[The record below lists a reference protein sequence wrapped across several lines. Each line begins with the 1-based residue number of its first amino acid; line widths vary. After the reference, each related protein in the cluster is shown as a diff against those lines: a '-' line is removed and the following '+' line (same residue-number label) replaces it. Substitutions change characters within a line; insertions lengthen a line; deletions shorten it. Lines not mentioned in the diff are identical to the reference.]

1 MEILHQRCAG
11 FDVSKNDV
19 KVCVRVQQSDGGA
32 EYSTTTWGA
41 TTRQILALR
50 DFLIGQQVSTVFLES
65 TGNYWKPFYYLLEDQ
80 LDPVLVNA
88 RQSKHVPGRKSDVSD
103 AAWLA
108 DLGAHGL
115 LRGSFVPPKPIRELR
130 DLTRA
135 RVQVSRDQHRQ
146 LERIDAV
153 LQGAGIKLSSVV
165 SDLTGK
171 SAWNIMRAMIAG
183 ITDPEQLADLAIGK
197 LRPKVGQLVEALESG
212 RFGDHQRFM
221 LQIQLD
227 GYERLQTDLD
237 RLEDRIEGLMAP
249 FQGRVEQLISIP
261 GISTGVAQ
269 VIIAETGGD
278 LSVFPSPDQLASW
291 AGVAPGKHQSA
302 KRERNVATVPGN
314 KHLERALG
322 IAVMAI
328 LRGKKDNYLKAR
340 YRRIAKHRGAARAM
354 VALQRSLIVIIWHM
368 FRDGTHYHDLGAEY
382 ETRRRAR
389 QAFRTAVK
397 TFHDLGINITIDPS
411 QAAAVA

>member
-19 KVCVRVQQSDGGA
+19 KVCVRVQQPHGEA

-50 DFLIGQQVSTVFLES
+50 DFLVAEQVSTVFLES
-65 TGNYWKPFYYLLEDQ
+65 TGNYWKPFYYLLEDR
-80 LDPVLVNA
+80 LDVVLVNA
-88 RQSKHVPGRKSDVSD
+88 QHSKHVPGRKSDVSD

-115 LRGSFVPPKPIRELR
+115 LRSSFVPPKPIRELR

-135 RVQVSRDQHRQ
+135 RVQISRDQHRQ

-171 SAWNIMRAMIAG
+171 SAWTIMRAMVAG
-183 ITDPEQLADLAIGK
+183 MTSPDDLADLAIGK
-197 LRPKVGQLVEALESG
+197 LRPKIGQLVEALESG
-212 RFGDHQRFM
+212 RFGDHQRFL
-221 LQIQLD
+221 LQIQMD
-227 GYERLQTDLD
+227 GYQRLQADLD
-237 RLEDRIEGLMAP
+237 RLDDRIEGLMSP
-249 FQGRVEQLISIP
+249 FQARVEQLRSIP

-278 LSVFPSPDQLASW
+278 LSVFPSPDHLASW

-302 KRERNVATVPGN
+302 KKERNVAAPPGD
-314 KHLERALG
+314 KHLQRALG
-322 IAVMAI
+322 IAVMGI
-328 LRGKKDNYLKAR
+328 LRGRKDNYLKAR
-340 YRRIAKHRGAARAM
+340 YRRVARRRGPARAM
-354 VALQRSLIVIIWHM
+354 VALQRNLVVIIWHM
-368 FRDGTHYHDLGAEY
+368 FHDGSHYHDLGAEY
-382 ETRRRAR
+382 YTQRRRAH
-389 QAFRTAVK
+389 ALTSALRTL
-397 TFHDLGINITIDPS
+397 HELGINVTIDPT

>member
-19 KVCVRVQQSDGGA
+19 KVCIRVQQPDGEA

-50 DFLIGQQVSTVFLES
+50 DYLIAQQVSRVFLES
-65 TGNYWKPFYYLLEDQ
+65 TGDYWKPFYYLLEDR

-88 RQSKHVPGRKSDVSD
+88 RHSKHVPGRKSDVSD

-115 LRGSFVPPKPIRELR
+115 LRASFVPPKPIRELR

-135 RVQVSRDQHRQ
+135 RTQISRDQQRQ

-165 SDLTGK
+165 SDLAGK
-171 SAWNIMRAMIAG
+171 SSWRIMRAMIAG
-183 ITDPEQLADLAIGK
+183 IADPGQLADLAIGK
-197 LRPKVGQLVEALESG
+197 LRPKIDQLVEALESG
-212 RFGDHQRFM
+212 RFGDHQRFL
-221 LQIQLD
+221 LQIQMD
-227 GYERLQTDLD
+227 GYQRLQADLD
-237 RLEDRIEGLMAP
+237 RLEDRIEALMAP
-249 FQGRVEQLISIP
+249 FRARIEQLSSIP

-278 LSVFPSPDQLASW
+278 LSVFPSPDQLAAW

-302 KRERNVATVPGN
+302 KRDRNAAAPPGN

-322 IAVMAI
+322 VAVMAV

-340 YRRIAKHRGAARAM
+340 YRRIAKRRGAARAM
-354 VALQRSLIVIIWHM
+354 VALQRNLLVIIWTM
-368 FRDGTHYHDLGAEY
+368 FRDGTHYHDLGADY
-382 ETRRRAR
+382 YIHRRRAH
-389 QAFRTAVK
+389 ALTNALRTL
-397 TFHDLGINITIDPS
+397 HDLGINVTIDPS

>member
-1 MEILHQRCAG
+1 MEVLHRRCAG

-19 KVCVRVQQSDGGA
+19 KVCIRVHQADGRA
-32 EYSTTTWGA
+32 SYETTTWGA

-50 DFLIGQQVSTVFLES
+50 DYLIGQQVSTVFLES
-65 TGNYWKPFYYLLEDQ
+65 TGDYWKPFYYLLEDQ

-115 LRGSFVPPKPIRELR
+115 LRASFVPPQPIRELR

-135 RVQVSRDQHRQ
+135 RVQISRDQHRQ

-153 LQGAGIKLSSVV
+153 LQAAGIKLSSVV

-171 SAWNIMRAMIAG
+171 SAWTIMRAMIAG
-183 ITDPEQLADLAIGK
+183 MTDPDQLAELAIGK

-212 RFGDHQRFM
+212 RFGDHQRFL

-227 GYERLQTDLD
+227 GYERLQADLD
-237 RLEDRIEGLMAP
+237 RLEDRIEGLMSP
-249 FQGRVEQLISIP
+249 FRARIEQLTSIP

-278 LSVFPSPDQLASW
+278 LSVFPSPQQLTSW

-302 KRERNVATVPGN
+302 KRERNVPTVPGN

-340 YRRIAKHRGAARAM
+340 YRRIARHRGAARAM
-354 VALQRSLIVIIWHM
+354 VALQRSLLVIIWHM
-368 FRDGTHYHDLGAEY
+368 FRDGSHYQDLGAEY

-389 QAFRTAVK
+389 QALHTAVK
-397 TFHDLGINITIDPS
+397 TLHDLGINVTIDPS